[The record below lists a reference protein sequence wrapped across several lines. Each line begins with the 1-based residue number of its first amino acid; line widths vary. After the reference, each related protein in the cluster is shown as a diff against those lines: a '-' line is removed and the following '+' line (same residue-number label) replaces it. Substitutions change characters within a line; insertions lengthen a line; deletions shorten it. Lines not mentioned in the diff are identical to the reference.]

1 MQNQI
6 ATTNSNQITH
16 SGKIFF
22 TTEKDSNY
30 AITTSF
36 NVTYVVEYD
45 QARNIMHSI
54 FNTEADF
61 ITVNQTVLNRRYVQS
76 IEPTK
81 EKTEKQKEED
91 IKKRNKERKR
101 EQAKDDLLKL
111 KRSSDVA
118 YLNEKY
124 GVGNWLWFRSGLGL
138 KRNSDRNKHIVSIQD
153 RKDAEKSFKANHPE
167 EYKLM
172 QEIN

>member
-54 FNTEADF
+54 FNTDADF

-81 EKTEKQKEED
+81 ERTTNQKLEIEQKEM
-91 IKKRNKERKR
+91 ERKK
-101 EQAKDDLLKL
+101 EQKRKEDLLQL
-111 KRSSDVA
+111 KRASDTKF
-118 YLNEKY
+118 YNEKY
-124 GVGNWLWFRSGLGL
+124 GEGQWTFL
-138 KRNSDRNKHIVSIQD
+138 KSKLSQNSSQRVI
-153 RKDAEKSFKANHPE
+153 DANDIKEAWVYFQTAFPSESKEVKQMKN
-167 EYKLM
+167 
-172 QEIN
+172 